1 MEEHLSRRSVPGANT
16 EWENIVLETHL
27 GGQTDRQTSSLQC
40 LHLQAGHG
48 DMSPSEEDLVGFN
61 DCIQGH
67 CQFRGEA
74 SHWALVLS
82 ISWKTSLHI
91 FCLPLKLQYD
101 VLISNCLL
109 IDHLRSFYHFTGRLV
124 NFLCHFLHHP
134 EWYAHAAQTQSHPDC
149 AIVKRDTFVCLG
161 WGLQVND
168 NWSLLIW
175 HIISQWNVLPKPEM
189 SLHIFMAFQLRCC
202 SSMPGSRWEA
212 VHTVKTLLSRPGQ
225 RTAGTHP

>member
-1 MEEHLSRRSVPGANT
+1 MSTSPGRPQWNVTEWRGFSWIQWLYSMPLPIPRRSIT
-16 EWENIVLETHL
+16 
-27 GGQTDRQTSSLQC
+27 
-40 LHLQAGHG
+40 
-48 DMSPSEEDLVGFN
+48 
-61 DCIQGH
+61 
-67 CQFRGEA
+67 
-74 SHWALVLS
+74 LS
-82 ISWKTSLHI
+82 ISIVNIMENKLHI
-91 FCLPLKLQYD
+91 LCFPIKLQYD

-212 VHTVKTLLSRPGQ
+212 VHTVKTLLSRLANDRQVHTHNAAWYSPDQPILQKTPPPGFSLLWNQ
-225 RTAGTHP
+225 RFWCFYHRS